1 VHLDT
6 ASRLSV
12 ACHWGTF
19 RLTDEPMNE
28 PPQLLRQEL
37 DARHIGPQTFRVM
50 RFGESI
56 DV

>member
-1 VHLDT
+1 
-6 ASRLSV
+6 
-12 ACHWGTF
+12 
-19 RLTDEPMNE
+19 MNE